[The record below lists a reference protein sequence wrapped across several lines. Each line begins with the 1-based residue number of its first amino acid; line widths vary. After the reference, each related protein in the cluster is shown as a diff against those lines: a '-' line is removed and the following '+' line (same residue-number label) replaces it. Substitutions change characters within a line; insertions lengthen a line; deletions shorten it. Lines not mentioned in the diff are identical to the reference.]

1 MKIEEKHYKTV
12 WYVSEENAVYMIDQ
26 TKLPFSFEIISFNG
40 YLETANAIKIMKVRG
55 AGAIGAT
62 AGYAMAQAFVEN
74 ANSPN
79 SDFLMRAKMDISDTR
94 PTAVNLF
101 YALDKVY
108 AAGSNSVEEA
118 IEAANAVALEDE
130 LNCKMIGDYGN
141 QVIKSNFK
149 ILTHCNAGW
158 LAFVDYGTALSP
170 IYAANEDGKEPFVY
184 VDETRPRGQGARLTA
199 WELENAGVNHRIIAD
214 NAAAFYM
221 NRGEID
227 VVIVGADR
235 IAANGDVAN
244 KIGTLEKAI
253 LANYFNIPFY
263 VAAPSSTFDS
273 KCLTGKQITIEERSD
288 EELLY
293 HTGPTRSGIMTEI
306 RMASPGSFGLNP
318 AFDITPAEL
327 ITGIITEK
335 GIIKPHEMAGHM
347 RQVT

>member
-1 MKIEEKHYKTV
+1 MKINGKHYKTV
-12 WYVSEENAVYMIDQ
+12 WYDSEKNVVYMIDQ
-26 TKLPFSFEIISFNG
+26 TKLPFSFEIIALKDYF
-40 YLETANAIKIMKVRG
+40 ETANAIKTMIVRG
-55 AGAIGAT
+55 AGAIGAA

-74 ANSPN
+74 RKKQV
-79 SDFLMRAKMDISDTR
+79 DGFFEKAKEDICGTR

-101 YALDKVY
+101 YAVEKVY
-108 AAGSNSVEEA
+108 SAGMNSVEEA
-118 IEAANAVALEDE
+118 IKSAYAVAQEDE
-130 LNCKMIGDYGN
+130 ENSRKIGDFGN
-141 QVIKSNFK
+141 LLIKQDNK

-170 IYAANEDGKEPFVY
+170 IYVAHEAGKAPFVF

-199 WELENAGVNHRIIAD
+199 WELEQACIDHRIIAD

-227 VVIVGADR
+227 LVIVGADR

-253 LANYFNIPFY
+253 LANYFDIPFY
-263 VAAPSSTFDS
+263 VAAPTSTFDRQCS
-273 KCLTGKQITIEERSD
+273 SGNAIIIEERSD

-293 HTGPTRSGIMTEI
+293 HTGLTRSGVMTEI
-306 RMASPGSFGLNP
+306 RMASPGSHGLNP
-318 AFDITPAEL
+318 AFDITPADL

-335 GIIKPHEMAGHM
+335 GVFKPYDLISNM
-347 RQVT
+347 R

>member
-1 MKIEEKHYKTV
+1 MKINEKHYKTV
-12 WYVSEENAVYMIDQ
+12 WYDREENVVYMIDQ
-26 TKLPFSFEIISFNG
+26 TKLPFSFEIIAFNE
-40 YLETANAIKIMKVRG
+40 YLETANAIKIMIVRG

-74 ANSPN
+74 IKNPDN
-79 SDFLMRAKMDISDTR
+79 DFLLKAKKEIYSTR

-101 YALDKVY
+101 YAVDKVF
-108 AAGSNSVEEA
+108 AAGLNSVEDA
-118 IEAANAVALEDE
+118 IEAANSVASEDE
-130 LNCKMIGDYGN
+130 LNCKMIGEYGN
-141 QVIKSNFK
+141 HVIKSNFK

-170 IYAANEDGKEPFVY
+170 IYVASEEGKEPFVF

-199 WELENAGVNHRIIAD
+199 WELEKAGINHRIIAD

-221 NRGEID
+221 NRNEID
-227 VVIVGADR
+227 IVIVGADR

-253 LANYFNIPFY
+253 LANYFDIPFY

-273 KCLTGKQITIEERSD
+273 QCLSGKHIIIEERSD
-288 EELLY
+288 KELLY
-293 HTGPTRSGIMTEI
+293 HTGPTQSGIMTEI
-306 RMASPGSFGLNP
+306 RMASPGSLGLNP
-318 AFDITPAEL
+318 AFDITPAKL

-335 GIIKPHEMAGHM
+335 GIFKPQDMDEHM
-347 RQVT
+347 R